1 MKARRDTR
9 FYLIIAAVLILS
21 YLVTTAMTNQYYFF
35 AGFAILQF
43 IVMALAW
50 NILGGYVGYVNFGSA
65 AFFGMGA
72 YAAIVALQLFNA
84 SLFTQIV
91 IGGLF
96 SALLGFLTG
105 YLTLRLRGVYFAI
118 ATLALLVVSE
128 TLIANFD
135 YVGGAAGTYIL
146 PTRKPTILGVL
157 IVGKQ
162 DAVFG
167 NYKELLF
174 FIMSFITL
182 AAIATCSFIEKSKF
196 GRGLAA
202 LRDNEEAAEC
212 MGVPT
217 LKLKLIATTLS
228 GLFMGVTGGIF
239 PYYLTFVDPTSAF
252 NLDISINALAM
263 PIIGGTATWLG
274 PVLGA
279 IVLGTMQQ
287 VATVTISSELNVLI
301 VGIFLVAIVLF
312 APNGFLGLIDKFLKR
327 GN

>member
-1 MKARRDTR
+1 MTGGRRNR
-9 FYLIIAAVLILS
+9 FYIAIASVLILS
-21 YLVTTAMTNQYYFF
+21 FLATVFVDNQYYFF
-35 AGFAILQF
+35 AGFAILQL

-65 AFFGMGA
+65 AFFGLGA
-72 YAAIVALQLFNA
+72 YAAIVSIQLFDA

-96 SALLGFLTG
+96 AALLGFVTG

-118 ATLALLVVSE
+118 ATLALLVVAE

-157 IVGKQ
+157 IVGKE
-162 DAVFG
+162 DALFD
-167 NYKELLF
+167 NYKEMLF

-182 AAIATCSFIEKSKF
+182 AAITTCSFIEKSRL

-217 LKLKLIATTLS
+217 LRLKLIATSLS
-228 GLFMGVTGGIF
+228 GLFMGFTGAIF

-252 NLDISINALAM
+252 NLDISVNALAM

-287 VATVTISSELNVLI
+287 VATVTISSELNLLI
-301 VGIFLVAIVLF
+301 VGIFLVAIVIF
-312 APNGFLGLIDKFLKR
+312 APQGFLGLIEKFRRR
-327 GN
+327 GD